1 MRTIILFGSML
12 VLTLSGVA
20 YGAPGVTVI
29 PNPDEPVNL
38 QPLDRADSMAIADNE
53 VSNRKPI
60 VIDFSL
66 GTSTYSAIKKNNP
79 VYDTGTSS
87 NSIIRINIGSY
98 KKVGGNGGVFE
109 YFFGYQG
116 LELGDGVF
124 IISKDE
130 LAASNYTTTVSTM
143 DGLGVGAAYFVRVV
157 PNVGI
162 GSRVQAYSSGVT
174 TCVGAD
180 SYRPEL
186 YDQNCRNFKGYN
198 ADVDLT
204 VKYYG
209 KSGLSAYL
217 SLLQSYANIRD
228 RSFTGTGAV
237 LGIAYSFR
245 PIFQ

>member
-1 MRTIILFGSML
+1 MRAIILFGSIL
-12 VLTLSGVA
+12 VLTLGGFAHA
-20 YGAPGVTVI
+20 YGAPSVVVI
-29 PNPDEPVNL
+29 PNPEEPVKP
-38 QPLDRADSMAIADNE
+38 QPLAETDDSVVNNKKA
-53 VSNRKPI
+53 I
-60 VIDFSL
+60 VIDFST
-66 GTSTYSAIKKNNP
+66 GFSDYSAIKKNNP
-79 VYDTGTSS
+79 VYNTGTSS
-87 NSIIRINIGSY
+87 NSIIRVNIGSY

-116 LELGDGVF
+116 LELGDGVH
-124 IISKDE
+124 IMSKEE
-130 LAASNYTTTVSTM
+130 LVASNYTTTVSTM
-143 DGLGVGAAYFVRVV
+143 DGLGVGVAYFVRVV

-228 RSFTGTGAV
+228 IGFTGRGVV
-237 LGIAYSFR
+237 LGVAYSFK